1 MAPMRHRHGWARRLP
16 GRSLGSAIGLAAL
29 VFGVVPAV
37 TVASTATGATAAG
50 TLSALTVV
58 GGQGVGAGANQLA
71 GPTQVAIDGYGD
83 VFVADGADRVV
94 EYPLSSSTAAYATT
108 GTIVEGLG
116 SQVDVTGI
124 ALDSG
129 GDLFVTDGSNNR
141 VLEFP
146 VAPNGTYPTRG
157 ITLGGTGGEG
167 TGATQ
172 LNAPTYLATDASG
185 DLFVADTGNN
195 RVQEYTRSSSG
206 SYSPSGITVAGVGGP
221 GSGTGQL
228 SAPGALA
235 FDPHGDLFVADN
247 GNHRV
252 QEFAF
257 SAGIFASAA
266 VTAYSQS
273 GIPLTFG
280 QLAFNTSGD
289 LFLTWTY
296 PPDEPI
302 VELAPA
308 AGGAYSAVSIS
319 APLDNESVGVA
330 VDGHGNLFISEGSYS
345 ILRGVPANLVQ
356 ELSPTSTTGT
366 YAAAANLSAVA
377 GTGVS
382 PLSAPQGVAIDAEG
396 NLYVADSTLNAVL
409 EFPLNAATGAY
420 SSTGT
425 VVAGAGGAGSGASQ
439 LSGPDA
445 VGLDGHGDLF
455 VSDAGND
462 RVVEYTLTGPGA
474 YSATGTTVAGV
485 GGDGSGAN
493 QLNYPNALA
502 LDSKGD
508 LFISDE
514 DNSRVL
520 EYTLNTVSGAY
531 SATGTTRASVGG
543 PVALDSHGDL
553 FVGDPSHNRVLE
565 YTLNTPNGTYSTSGI
580 VVAKLGASGSGAI
593 AAGPGT
599 ILVDSAGNIFAGGG
613 FYTDDVV
620 EFPISSSGKYPS
632 SPTVLLNGPGA
643 GPSQVG
649 FVWGLAVDSHGDLF
663 IADTQNQRIQELV
676 GIAATSTSPPPPSA
690 PVVTGVTPATGP
702 AAGGTP
708 VTVSGSNLSGASV
721 SFGSAAATGVSCS
734 ASSCAATSPAGTGTV
749 NVTVTNSGGTSAT
762 SSADQFTYQA
772 AAPPPPPSGNLIPDP
787 GFESSGVPVDNWG
800 SSLARSQPVVHSGS
814 WSLAQTASSSSGGW
828 DLDSNPSWYAP
839 ISSATTYTASIWVLS
854 PATVKVDLNVD
865 LLNSSGGYL
874 NSANGPTVTLVANTW
889 AQLTITGLHAT
900 SSEFYAG
907 MEPNFSGATKGTVIY
922 WDDMSLTS
930 P

>member
-1 MAPMRHRHGWARRLP
+1 M
-16 GRSLGSAIGLAAL
+16 
-29 VFGVVPAV
+29 
-37 TVASTATGATAAG
+37 
-50 TLSALTVV
+50 
-58 GGQGVGAGANQLA
+58 
-71 GPTQVAIDGYGD
+71 
-83 VFVADGADRVV
+83 
-94 EYPLSSSTAAYATT
+94 
-108 GTIVEGLG
+108 
-116 SQVDVTGI
+116 
-124 ALDSG
+124 
-129 GDLFVTDGSNNR
+129 
-141 VLEFP
+141 
-146 VAPNGTYPTRG
+146 
-157 ITLGGTGGEG
+157 
-167 TGATQ
+167 
-172 LNAPTYLATDASG
+172 
-185 DLFVADTGNN
+185 
-195 RVQEYTRSSSG
+195 
-206 SYSPSGITVAGVGGP
+206 
-221 GSGTGQL
+221 
-228 SAPGALA
+228 
-235 FDPHGDLFVADN
+235 
-247 GNHRV
+247 
-252 QEFAF
+252 
-257 SAGIFASAA
+257 
-266 VTAYSQS
+266 TAYSQS

-280 QLAFNTSGD
+280 QLAFNASGD

-356 ELSPTSTTGT
+356 ELSPTSTAGT
-366 YAAAANLSAVA
+366 YAAVANLSAVA

-409 EFPLNAATGAY
+409 EFPLSAATGTY

-445 VGLDGHGDLF
+445 VALDGHGNLF

-462 RVVEYTLTGPGA
+462 RVVEYTLTGPGT

-520 EYTLNTVSGAY
+520 EYTLNNVSGAY
-531 SATGTTRASVGG
+531 SATGTTQASVGG

-553 FVGDPSHNRVLE
+553 FAGDPSHNRVLE
-565 YTLNTPNGTYSTSGI
+565 YTLNTANGTYSTSGT

-649 FVWGLAVDSHGDLF
+649 FVWGLAVDPHGDLF

-676 GIAATSTSPPPPSA
+676 GIAATSTPPPPPSA
-690 PVVTGVTPATGP
+690 PIVTGVTPATGP
-702 AAGGTP
+702 TAGGTP
-708 VTVSGSNLSGASV
+708 VTVSGSNLSGGSV

-734 ASSCAATSPAGTGTV
+734 ATSCAATSPAGTGTV
-749 NVTVTNSGGTSAT
+749 NVTVTNSGGAERDELGRPVHLPGGRPSAP
-762 SSADQFTYQA
+762 A
-772 AAPPPPPSGNLIPDP
+772 AG
-787 GFESSGVPVDNWG
+787 
-800 SSLARSQPVVHSGS
+800 QPH
-814 WSLAQTASSSSGGW
+814 
-828 DLDSNPSWYAP
+828 P
-839 ISSATTYTASIWVLS
+839 
-854 PATVKVDLNVD
+854 
-865 LLNSSGGYL
+865 
-874 NSANGPTVTLVANTW
+874 
-889 AQLTITGLHAT
+889 
-900 SSEFYAG
+900 
-907 MEPNFSGATKGTVIY
+907 
-922 WDDMSLTS
+922 
-930 P
+930 